1 MSLAALFNSSSSE
14 PNTWSTD
21 FCPSVR
27 YYNQE
32 LVTTGMLGGINGAA
46 NTSGSSTTGPVNAVT
61 GSTAYLDI
69 VPEKPIITSYKAEG
83 SACGMD
89 YSADLKIRLWD
100 DRSYRFLE
108 RRRAA
113 DPFPVLLDTA
123 AVNFKTAYGEFG
135 LGKKTGVFGASA
147 QAADITPGAGTVDA
161 GQKLQASL
169 SLPLGGLFNA
179 TIALTGAEHDVR
191 RPGAMAIA
199 AITTT
204 EGHRTLSARP
214 SLEASLSADLSSVL
228 GGYGDLK
235 ATVEVLNGKARSI
248 SDSDGGVTITVPDK
262 MSGLGVHVAGKVV
275 GLNVSAGAAATKGLG
290 GIRQS
295 QDTHVSVT
303 AVDGERG
310 YKHKYLGLGY
320 NLNMGG
326 YDMEI
331 KAKKASTLRDQRA
344 VADTNFSKK
353 NSETSFG
360 LSSKCGD
367 DASLNLSYSAVDSL
381 NETRVKVAK
390 AKVISAGICVN
401 F

>member
-27 YYNQE
+27 LYNQE
-32 LVTTGMLGGINGAA
+32 LVTTGIVGGINGYGNA
-46 NTSGSSTTGPVNAVT
+46 NVDASAGAVNAVS

-100 DRSYRFLE
+100 DRSHQFLV

-135 LGKKTGVFGASA
+135 LGKKTGVFGAA
-147 QAADITPGAGTVDA
+147 ALAADITPGAGTVDA

-179 TIALTGAEHDVR
+179 TIALTGNEHDVR
-191 RPGAMAIA
+191 RPGSMAAADIA
-199 AITTT
+199 IT

-248 SDSDGGVTITVPDK
+248 SDVTRVSITVPDK

-295 QDTHVSVT
+295 QDTHVNAT
-303 AVDGERG
+303 AVNGDRG

-326 YDMEI
+326 YDMDI
-331 KAKKASTLRDQRA
+331 KAKKASTLRDQRGA
-344 VADTNFSKK
+344 TADSFSKK